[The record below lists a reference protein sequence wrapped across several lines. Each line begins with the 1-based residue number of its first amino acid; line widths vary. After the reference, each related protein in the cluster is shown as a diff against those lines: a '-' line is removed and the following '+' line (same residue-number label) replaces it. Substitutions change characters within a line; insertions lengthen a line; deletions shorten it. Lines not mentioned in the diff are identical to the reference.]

1 MDDMVDLFLFVN
13 PSSGGNLAS
22 AYTKLKKAENDN
34 DSIAVELTE
43 FGVVSLHIFNIT
55 DGKPGD
61 KPGFHML
68 KARIEE
74 LRAHR
79 KSPVV
84 RIKVCG
90 GDGTVMWV
98 FTEVLAHGINTDDIA
113 VGVVP
118 FGTGN
123 DFSRSLGWG
132 PKPPTTLIGKN
143 KVALKAHMSK
153 WLTAQPVDFDLWTL
167 QIDTAEGGGF
177 LFVDKKKMKS
187 LTEGNMIQHN
197 ITQSGGK
204 MFMQKPM
211 CNYFSVGYDARV
223 GLGFDKGRT
232 KSAFLNLAVYGIEG
246 GKKMCCSRPPLARS
260 VMHTIENIDAK
271 GKSTVVASSQNP
283 ADTDDPCF
291 NGNPIDLIY
300 LNTPSYAKGCDPWS
314 LARAGAATRS
324 GKTQLSR
331 DERRKLE
338 ADKQIM
344 GDERLAVIT
353 YSSYISYALDVGA
366 GQVGCHGNVN
376 SAKRLCQT
384 TVGGESVITFKPKP
398 ELVRNT
404 NKNGRVYMQI
414 DGEFIVVDCPE
425 RVTIK
430 HLKKVKVLLAP
441 NVTLAGCCG
450 CKRQPVTFHQL
461 SPQTSPRPADNTV

>member
-1 MDDMVDLFLFVN
+1 VDLFLFVN
-13 PSSGGNLAS
+13 PTSGGNLAS
-22 AYTKLKKAENDN
+22 AYTKLKKAEKDN
-34 DSIAVELTE
+34 DSIPIELAN
-43 FGVVSLHIFNIT
+43 FGVVSLHIFDIR

-74 LRAHR
+74 LRAHG
-79 KSPVV
+79 KTPVV

-123 DFSRSLGWG
+123 DFSRSFGWG
-132 PKPPTTLIGKN
+132 PAPPKTLIGKDRG
-143 KVALKAHMSK
+143 ALKAHMSK
-153 WLTAQPVDFDLWTL
+153 WLTAQPVEFDLWTI

-204 MFMQKPM
+204 MFMTKFM
-211 CNYFSVGYDARV
+211 CNYFSIGYDGRV

-246 GKKMCCSRPPLARS
+246 GKKMCCSRPPRARS
-260 VMHTIENIDAK
+260 VMQTLENIDAN
-271 GKSTVVASSQNP
+271 GNSTVVATTQNP
-283 ADTDDPCF
+283 ADTDEPCF
-291 NGNPIDLIY
+291 NGNPIDFIF
-300 LNTPSYAKGCDPWS
+300 LNTCNYAKGCDPWS
-314 LARAGAATRS
+314 KASAGAATSS
-324 GKTQLSR
+324 GRNQLSR

-338 ADKQIM
+338 ADKQVM
-344 GDERLAVIT
+344 GDGRLAVVT
-353 YSSYISYALDVGA
+353 YTSYISYAMDVGA
-366 GQVGCHGNVN
+366 GQVGCHGQVN

-384 TVGGESVITFKPKP
+384 TVGGESVITFKPKS
-398 ELVRNT
+398 ELIKNT
-404 NKNGRVYMQI
+404 GNGRVYMQI
-414 DGEFIVVDCPE
+414 DGEFFVVDLPE
-425 RVTIK
+425 TVTIK

-441 NVTLAGCCG
+441 NLTLAGCCG
-450 CKRQPVTFHQL
+450 CKRQPATFHQL
-461 SPQTSPRPADNTV
+461 SPQTSPRPTDNTV